1 MNFRYKGL
9 RVCCSL
15 LLLLWG
21 LEPAAHAQRGVTV
34 KVDENSLRKIAVKR
48 VMPGYPEESI
58 KKGAKGVTVTELT
71 VNSKG
76 DVVEL
81 EVLEAPDEVIKQAVA
96 GAVNQWKFKPTAAE
110 GRPVSLKGK
119 LTFYFV
125 IDGRGGA
132 RVENPRQFG
141 EQ

>member
-1 MNFRYKGL
+1 MNFRYKRLG
-9 RVCCSL
+9 VCCSL
-15 LLLLWG
+15 LFLLWAVA
-21 LEPAAHAQRGVTV
+21 PAAHAQRGVSV

-58 KKGAKGVTVTELT
+58 KKGVKGVAVTELT

-76 DVVEL
+76 DVVGL
-81 EVLEAPDEVIKQAVA
+81 EVLEAPDEMIKQAVA
-96 GAVNQWKFKPTAAE
+96 GAVNQWKFKPTASE

-125 IDGRGGA
+125 IDERGGA
-132 RVENPRQFG
+132 RVQNPRQFG
-141 EQ
+141 EK